1 MASEN
6 ATLLLPFAA
15 LGVPPEGCS
24 SVHLA
29 RLMGEEK
36 AQKMLGKEGWKPTA
50 NEAHEAGLVQWLVS
64 EENLQDEAQKIAKSW
79 VDNNEPRQFM
89 GGSEKDELIEVNKR
103 ESLEL
108 ANAFLA
114 AKFLHGQAKFLWKKG
129 KYVPAMLFYTLL
141 ALRPIWGLT
150 LK

>member
-1 MASEN
+1 MLKQAKELASCVVFQNESK
-6 ATLLLPFAA
+6 F
-15 LGVPPEGCS
+15 VMM
-24 SVHLA
+24 SVGGFD
-29 RLMGEEK
+29 RFK
-36 AQKMLGKEGWKPTA
+36 
-50 NEAHEAGLVQWLVS
+50 
-64 EENLQDEAQKIAKSW
+64 
-79 VDNNEPRQFM
+79 M
-89 GGSEKDELIEVNKR
+89 GGSDKDELIEVNKR

>member
-1 MASEN
+1 M
-6 ATLLLPFAA
+6 
-15 LGVPPEGCS
+15 
-24 SVHLA
+24 HLA

-36 AQKMLGKEGWKPTA
+36 AQMLGKEGWKPTA

-64 EENLQDEAQKIAKSW
+64 EENLQDEAQNREELVTITSLANSW
-79 VDNNEPRQFM
+79 EAV
-89 GGSEKDELIEVNKR
+89 KDELIEAQTRVSGTGQR
-103 ESLEL
+103 
-108 ANAFLA
+108 FLA